1 MSKRIDTIKNLF
13 IVQTPDGLSDD
24 NPKPLPRI
32 SAGSVAS
39 VKETFTAIERENEEL
54 RNRLAS
60 GSAIREIDPSAVDP
74 SPVTDRFRDDG
85 DGSFEGFKQSIADRG
100 QEVPIL
106 VRPHPRDTGRY
117 QCAYG
122 HRRVRAA
129 QELGVPVKAI
139 VRDLSDED
147 LVVAQGLENA
157 AREDL
162 SFIERASFAM
172 RIEDAG
178 HSRSVI
184 QHALSI
190 DKAEASKLI
199 GVARAIPRDVLD
211 AIGRAPKI
219 GRPRWLM
226 LAEQLKEDDALA
238 RAKAAIVEPGFAARQ
253 TDARFAAVLI
263 AVGRAPQAHRAPGIK
278 EAEQIVGANGQKIGH
293 AQHAER
299 EVNLRIDETVS
310 PGFAAFLVEQLPA
323 LFEAFSRANRLEDH
337 TAA

>member
-13 IVQTPDGLSDD
+13 IVQTPDRLADD
-24 NPKPLPRI
+24 NPRPPPRI

-60 GSAIREIDPSAVDP
+60 GSAVMEIDPNAVDP
-74 SPVTDRFRDDG
+74 SPVTDRFRDDD
-85 DGSFEGFKQSIADRG
+85 DGSFEAFKQSIADRG

-106 VRPHPRDTGRY
+106 VRPHPRDPGRY

-129 QELGVPVKAI
+129 QELSVPVNAI
-139 VRDLSDED
+139 VRELSDED

-184 QHALSI
+184 QNALSI
-190 DKAEASKLI
+190 DKAEASKLL
-199 GVARAIPRDVLD
+199 GVARAIPHDVLD

-219 GRPRWLM
+219 GRPRWLA
-226 LAEQLKEDDALA
+226 LAEQLKDDDALA
-238 RAKAAIVEPGFAARQ
+238 RARAAVLEPGFAARQ
-253 TDARFAAVLI
+253 TDARFAAVLM
-263 AVGRAPQAHRAPGIK
+263 AAGRALQAPRATGMK
-278 EAEQIVGANGQKIGH
+278 EAKQVVGANGQKIAR

-323 LFEAFSRANRLEDH
+323 LFEAFSRSNGLEGH